1 MKKLIAL
8 TLIATIL
15 FSFPVQASTET
26 IEVGC
31 GITSVEDRTTVPS
44 PTVSENNP
52 VAPIPKYT
60 ETEIKIMYAGISYIY
75 GHYVQGY
82 RYESAEEILADF
94 DIEQSDK
101 NIRFLKLYINGLGYE
116 CN

>member
-8 TLIATIL
+8 TLIATVL
-15 FSFPVQASTET
+15 FSFPVQASTQT

-31 GITSVEDRTTVPS
+31 GIASVKDKTTVSS
-44 PTVSENNP
+44 PTISENE
-52 VAPIPKYT
+52 PIHTTPKYT

-75 GHYVQGY
+75 GHCVQGY

-101 NIRFLKLYINGLGYE
+101 NIQFLKLYINGLGYE

>member
-15 FSFPVQASTET
+15 FSFPVQASTQT

-31 GITSVEDRTTVPS
+31 GIASVEDRTTTAS

-52 VAPIPKYT
+52 IQTEPKYT
-60 ETEIKIMYAGISYIY
+60 ETEIRIMYAGISYIY

-82 RYESAEEILADF
+82 RYESAYEILADF

-101 NIRFLKLYINGLGYE
+101 NIQCLVEFMKKLGYK

>member
-8 TLIATIL
+8 TLIATVL
-15 FSFPVQASTET
+15 FSFPVQASTQT

-31 GITSVEDRTTVPS
+31 GIASVKDRTTAS
-44 PTVSENNP
+44 GNNP

-82 RYESAEEILADF
+82 RYESVYEILEDF
-94 DIEQSDK
+94 DIECSDK
-101 NIRFLKLYINGLGYE
+101 NVEFLKLYINGLGYE